1 MQSHQIASR
10 RGIRTITTG
19 IATTAALLTSPASSS
34 PPPRRLTPAP
44 HSDHEGQGNNGGNEQ
59 HSRH

>member
-1 MQSHQIASR
+1 MM
-10 RGIRTITTG
+10 ITTR

-34 PPPRRLTPAP
+34 PSPHPGNPAP
-44 HSDHEGQGNNGGNEQ
+44 HSDHEGQGNKGGNEQ